1 MHTGKITDQDIQ
13 LIKMLKAADDAEE
26 RKRKPAEF
34 KPAPRIRDPWK
45 GALNWK
51 RHKAKQAGKRKARN
65 VAARKSRKAQ
75 RRAS

>member
-34 KPAPRIRDPWK
+34 KPAPRTFALAIRMS
-45 GALNWK
+45 
-51 RHKAKQAGKRKARN
+51 
-65 VAARKSRKAQ
+65 SRI
-75 RRAS
+75 